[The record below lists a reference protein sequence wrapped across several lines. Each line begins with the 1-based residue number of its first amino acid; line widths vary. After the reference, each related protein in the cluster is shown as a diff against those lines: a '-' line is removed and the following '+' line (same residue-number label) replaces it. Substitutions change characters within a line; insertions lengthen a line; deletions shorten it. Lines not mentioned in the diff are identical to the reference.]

1 MALAGLVAMG
11 VMVGVFIWLQYRVTG
26 GRTWSP
32 LWTAFSLTAG
42 AILFVVA
49 GVTGYRLQG
58 GVPFSRAASWTGSP
72 IWGEVWAGVALVLIA
87 LPLWRVGWRRL
98 RAGQVS
104 GPRWRSEVDR
114 CPDAGYDVGS
124 LGGRCSWP

>member
-1 MALAGLVAMG
+1 MAMTGLVLMAA
-11 VMVGVFIWLQYRVTG
+11 VVVGVIWLQYRATG

-42 AILFVVA
+42 ALLFVAA

-72 IWGEVWAGVALVLIA
+72 IWGEVWVGIALVIIA
-87 LPLWRVGWRRL
+87 LPLWWVGWRRL
-98 RAGQVS
+98 RAGLV
-104 GPRWRSEVDR
+104 
-114 CPDAGYDVGS
+114 
-124 LGGRCSWP
+124 